1 MIPQLSKSSVS
12 MRDPERV
19 EQILT
24 SMRKAGSSTL
34 QVISD
39 FDMTLTRFSY
49 NGKRCPTCH
58 NILEDSKLI
67 SEDCI
72 AKVRK

>member
-1 MIPQLSKSSVS
+1 MIPELSNGSVLMKDPQRVQEILQS
-12 MRDPERV
+12 M
-19 EQILT
+19 L
-24 SMRKAGSSTL
+24 KAGSNTL

-58 NILEDSKLI
+58 
-67 SEDCI
+67 
-72 AKVRK
+72 